1 MHSILVPVDGSDHAL
16 KAITIAC
23 DLAEKYGGRVALL
36 HVLAGD
42 MSGDNQPEVTGQKI
56 LDQAASRVSRRGID
70 VDVLDL
76 GMGDPA
82 ECILI
87 AHKSAGA
94 STIVMGCRGT
104 RRDGESA
111 FGSVSSTVFERAEC
125 TCISVK

>member
-1 MHSILVPVDGSDHAL
+1 MHTILVPVDGSDHAL

-36 HVLAGD
+36 HVLAGNAPE
-42 MSGDNQPEVTGQKI
+42 DNHPEIAGQKI
-56 LDQAASRVSRRGID
+56 LDQAASRVTRRGID

-76 GMGDPA
+76 ASGNPA
-82 ECILI
+82 ESILT
-87 AHKSAGA
+87 ARKSCAA

-104 RRDGESA
+104 RNGGETA
-111 FGSVSSTVFERAEC
+111 FGSVSSTVFERADC